1 MRLSPAT
8 LDRLPPEATR
18 FDYDRDAQSIGIV
31 HFGLGAFHR
40 AHQAWYTDLAM
51 SGGERG
57 WGIAGV
63 SLRSDAVARQLA
75 PQDRLYSVTER
86 GGEGDTTR
94 IVGALREALV
104 GERDR
109 AAI

>member
-8 LDRLPPEATR
+8 LDRLPAEVAR
-18 FDYDRDAQSIGIV
+18 FDYDRDEQSIGIV

-51 SGGERG
+51 GGGERG

-63 SLRSDAVARQLA
+63 SLRSDAVARQIG
-75 PQDRLYSVTER
+75 PQDGLYSLTER
-86 GGEGDTTR
+86 SAAGDATR
-94 IVGALREALV
+94 VIGALR
-104 GERDR
+104 
-109 AAI
+109 